1 MTGMTPYMMKWHPC
15 MRLDSTEALYDYKL
29 ISATSTISTT
39 ETIAVHTSRHELLH
53 MHRRSMYLIG
63 RDHTVEDIPLEHASC
78 SKQHVVI
85 HEASSEF
92 ESTNGTH
99 VSEAI
104 PTSRYSELKAIDSAR
119 LWNVQ

>member
-1 MTGMTPYMMKWHPC
+1 

-39 ETIAVHTSRHELLH
+39 ETIAVHTSGHELLH

-85 HEASSEF
+85 QCVTCTFGGSIRFKAAINEF

-104 PTSRYSELKAIDSAR
+104 PTSRYYELKAIDSAR